1 MTGRNMRLNAVR
13 IAGYRSL
20 YNVEVSP
27 KNLTV
32 LTGPNNSGKTNFV
45 EALDFLAETSRH
57 GLEVAINRKGGI
69 ENIIHRRMAR
79 TRRSL
84 SFTIRIALDTDELA
98 AIFRNLTDI
107 PANIYIT
114 HSFTIVPL

>member
-1 MTGRNMRLNAVR
+1 MKVNQ
-13 IAGYRSL
+13 IAITGYRSL
-20 YNVEVSP
+20 YDVHIEPSD
-27 KNLTV
+27 LTV

-84 SFTIRIALDTDELA
+84 SFTIRIILSAEDLA
-98 AIFRNLTDI
+98 VVFRNLATKSTDI
-107 PANIYIT
+107 HI
-114 HSFTIVPL
+114 